1 MAVLQTNE
9 RHNVFRNL
17 YRDITDKPSTEALPR
32 RVRDSI
38 KAQDDAS
45 EVLIKIFQ
53 LVIVIFFGILYAV
66 SRKTDA
72 GTAFSPVPYVL
83 VAYFVLTIIG
93 LIWALKRTLPNW
105 AIYISIGF
113 DIGLLL
119 LLIVSF
125 HIQYNQPASF
135 FLKAPTLLYIF
146 LFIALRALRFQ
157 PRFVLAAGFI
167 AAAGWASLIVYV
179 ITVDANNTMITKDY
193 VTYLTSNSILI
204 GGEID
209 KIITII
215 MVTIVLAL
223 VLRRGQRLFVQAVAE
238 QTAAHDLSRFFDE
251 SVASQIRSADHE
263 IAAGEG
269 VQREVAVL
277 NVDIRGFTRF
287 AAKVSPD
294 QVITLLSE
302 YQTLLVPVIQGH
314 HGTIDKF
321 MGDGILAT
329 FGAVAESESAAA
341 DSLRAV
347 DEIIAVA
354 EAWAKARKSRG
365 LEPIKVNA
373 SVALG
378 PVIFGA
384 IGGENRL
391 EYTVIGSA
399 VNLSAKLEKHNK
411 DLGVSAVTT
420 ETCYRKA
427 LEHGY
432 DRKGLRRTEA
442 DVDGIGEAQ
451 KLVVLHA

>member
-1 MAVLQTNE
+1 MAVLQTTV
-9 RHNVFRNL
+9 RHNVFRSL
-17 YRDITDKPSTEALPR
+17 YRDITDKPSTQTLPR

-53 LVIVIFFGILYAV
+53 LVVVVFFGTLYAV

-93 LIWALKRTLPNW
+93 LIWALNRTLPNW

-119 LLIVSF
+119 LLILSF

-135 FLKAPTLLYIF
+135 FLKAPTLFYIF
-146 LFIALRALRFQ
+146 LFISLRALRFQ
-157 PRFVLAAGFI
+157 PRFVLAAGLI

-193 VTYLTSNSILI
+193 VSYLTSNSILI

-209 KIITII
+209 KIITIV

-238 QTAAHDLSRFFDE
+238 QAAAHDLSRFFDE
-251 SVASQIRSADHE
+251 SVASQIRYADHE

-287 AAKVSPD
+287 AAKVAPD

-302 YQTLLVPVIQGH
+302 YQTLLVPVIQAH

-329 FGAVAESESAAA
+329 FGAVAESQSAAA
-341 DSLRAV
+341 DSLRTV

-365 LEPIKVNA
+365 LEPITVNA

-391 EYTVIGSA
+391 EYTVIGAA

-420 ETCYRKA
+420 ETCYQKA
-427 LEHGY
+427 LEQGY
-432 DRKGLRRTEA
+432 DREGLRRTEA
-442 DVDGIGEAQ
+442 DVDGVGETQ